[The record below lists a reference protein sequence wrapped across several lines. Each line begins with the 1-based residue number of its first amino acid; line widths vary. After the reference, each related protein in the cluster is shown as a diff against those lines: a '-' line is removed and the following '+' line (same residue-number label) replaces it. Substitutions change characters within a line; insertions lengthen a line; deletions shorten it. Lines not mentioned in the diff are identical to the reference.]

1 MGNSIEKEKIMIEK
15 LKINLLQG
23 KYKDAEKI
31 CEKMSIKDIRDIIMT
46 IAYDTESICAYS
58 FV

>member
-1 MGNSIEKEKIMIEK
+1 MIEK

-31 CEKMSIKDIRDIIMT
+31 CEKMSINDIRDIITKGGMT
-46 IAYDTESICAYS
+46 VAIIAVSAPAIPAS
-58 FV
+58 L